1 MYNYTEIKLLNKFK
15 MIVDNLCN
23 CRILVVEIAIAALTD
38 RTKSFIF

>member
-1 MYNYTEIKLLNKFK
+1 MYKYTEIKLLNKFK